1 MTREQV
7 KKLFPDAAEE
17 QISAILDANSA
28 DIGKAKK
35 GGISD
40 EELQKLKDKAKLHD
54 DYEET
59 QKTSEEKLTKA
70 LKEAEDLKLSNLK
83 LLNKTKAAGVFV
95 AAGMTEE
102 EYSTFIDG
110 IVSDNE
116 ENTLALANSL
126 VSTLNAKVEAKE
138 KSVKAELLK
147 STPTPPAGGGGS
159 EVKTEA
165 EKIAEARAS
174 AAVENNKA
182 ANTAMN
188 HYLGG

>member
-70 LKEAEDLKLSNLK
+70 LKEAEDLKLSNMK

-147 STPTPPAGGGGS
+147 STPTPPAGGGS

>member
-54 DYEET
+54 DYEEA

-147 STPTPPAGGGGS
+147 STPTPPAGGGG

-174 AAVENNKA
+174 AAVENNKV

>member
-147 STPTPPAGGGGS
+147 STPTPPAGGGGG

>member
-7 KKLFPDAAEE
+7 KKLFPEATEE
-17 QISAILDANSA
+17 QINAILDANSA

-83 LLNKTKAAGVFV
+83 LLNKTKAAEVFV

-116 ENTLALANSL
+116 ETTLALANSL

-147 STPTPPAGGGGS
+147 STPTPPAGGGG

>member
-1 MTREQV
+1 M
-7 KKLFPDAAEE
+7 
-17 QISAILDANSA
+17 
-28 DIGKAKK
+28 
-35 GGISD
+35 
-40 EELQKLKDKAKLHD
+40 
-54 DYEET
+54 
-59 QKTSEEKLTKA
+59 
-70 LKEAEDLKLSNLK
+70 KLSNLK
-83 LLNKTKAAGVFV
+83 LLNKTKAAEVFV

-147 STPTPPAGGGGS
+147 STPTPPAGGGGG

-188 HYLGG
+188 YYLGG

>member
-7 KKLFPDAAEE
+7 KKLFPEATEE
-17 QISAILDANSA
+17 QINAILDANSA

-116 ENTLALANSL
+116 ETTLALANSL

-147 STPTPPAGGGGS
+147 STPTPPAGGGG

>member
-147 STPTPPAGGGGS
+147 STPTPPAGGGG

>member
-7 KKLFPDAAEE
+7 KKLFPEATEE
-17 QISAILDANSA
+17 QINAILDANSA

-147 STPTPPAGGGGS
+147 STPTPPAGGGG